1 MFYVSG
7 GKVTL
12 RVEYAEYSKA
22 ITQDRMIKLVALLID
37 AETRDF
43 YRAKKTIVLD
53 GPEIIVNV
61 NLNFSLKFTFTVF

>member
-1 MFYVSG
+1 MLYVSG

-37 AETRDF
+37 ADTRDF

-61 NLNFSLKFTFTVF
+61 NLNFSQKFTFTVF